1 MEFITVHGTQ
11 EIKPSEVEC
20 CGNAVFVRKDIHRV
34 TITFEEESVEMWE
47 YLEAKIPMDE
57 FMDYFA
63 KQTLPYTETKT
74 AYIGDTEVTFMTDRP
89 GNLTVFFQH
98 PYTVERLTDR
108 IIVSFEELEEVTDIT
123 ISIL

>member
-11 EIKPSEVEC
+11 KTKPSEVEC
-20 CGNAVFVRKDIHRV
+20 CGNTVFVRKDIHRV
-34 TITFEEESVEMWE
+34 TVTSMDESVEMWE
-47 YLEAKIPMDE
+47 YLEAKVPMDE
-57 FMDYFA
+57 FMNYFA

-74 AYIGDTEVTFMTDRP
+74 AYIGDTEVTFSNRP
-89 GNLTVFFQH
+89 GNLTVYFPH

-108 IIVSFEELEEVTDIT
+108 IIVSFDELEEVTDIT